1 MNYVRHSLLVACLL
15 VIPASSLFAQVLPRP
30 DKPKPDST
38 AVIVPEDS
46 AVVEQD
52 TTQAQ
57 EHAVQDSVHPIP
69 QLAPFYRG
77 PANGFS
83 SGIWVWDREALM
95 NEAAVTLG
103 ELLRRIPG
111 INVTRIGLYLQPEL
125 AASMGGTA
133 NRLEVWLDGYVL
145 DPLLESSVDLTTIEL
160 AQIDNVRIER
170 RPGMIRVHLESMQPR
185 DNRAYSHI
193 EAGVSL
199 PTANLFRG
207 LFLAPKLIVGPL
219 GLAIDRLDT
228 DGLGGREEADQFA
241 GWGKLSFIRNGS
253 GLQVEFR
260 RSHTVRGEEVPWP
273 EERDR
278 SDVIVRARARIR
290 EGLVAELFG
299 GQTTM
304 KIDTARVPADSIPI
318 LDEKNMQLG
327 GRVSFTSPLFWARG
341 SFRTRDAE
349 TLPSTQLDAAVGVQY
364 KNIASA
370 TAEVAQA
377 NWRDAGS
384 AAEFTVRAEAG
395 PFRGVRVFG
404 ETTSSDRGVP
414 YWLAE
419 DSTNTTIITNYT
431 GMRVGATADWRG
443 IGVGA
448 ALLKVKSDSASS
460 YGLPFDRV
468 SRLYFG
474 ADATGWE
481 LSGRVPLLLF
491 KGLYGTG
498 MITDW
503 RSGNISLYMPTRSYR
518 AGVEVHTRPLKSGNL
533 EILAR
538 VETVYRGAMVVP
550 SPGASPDGED
560 GEDGEGGGFD
570 EEGLI
575 TMPNVQTFDAYLQ
588 IRIIDLRAYIRFEDL
603 SGQRV
608 QDFPERTL
616 NGPRQ
621 IYGVKWQFFN

>member
-1 MNYVRHSLLVACLL
+1 
-15 VIPASSLFAQVLPRP
+15 
-30 DKPKPDST
+30 
-38 AVIVPEDS
+38 
-46 AVVEQD
+46 
-52 TTQAQ
+52 
-57 EHAVQDSVHPIP
+57 
-69 QLAPFYRG
+69 
-77 PANGFS
+77 
-83 SGIWVWDREALM
+83 M
-95 NEAAVTLG
+95 NESAVTLG
-103 ELLRRIPG
+103 ELMRRIPG
-111 INVTRIGLYLQPEL
+111 VNVTRIGLYLQPEL
-125 AASMGGTA
+125 ASATGGTA

-170 RPGMIRVHLESMQPR
+170 RLGMIRVFLESMQPR

-193 EAGVSL
+193 EAGVGL
-199 PTANLFRG
+199 PAANLFRG
-207 LFLAPKLIVGPL
+207 LFMAPKLIVGPL
-219 GLAIDRLDT
+219 GLAIDRIDT
-228 DGLGGREEADQFA
+228 DGMGGREDADQFA
-241 GWGKLSFIRNGS
+241 GWGKLSYIRKGS

-278 SDVIVRARARIR
+278 SDVILRARAKIR

-299 GQTTM
+299 GRSTM
-304 KIDTARVPADSIPI
+304 RIDTARVPADSIPI
-318 LDEKNMQLG
+318 LDEKNTQLG

-364 KNIASA
+364 RNIASA

-414 YWLAE
+414 YWLAT
-419 DSTNTTIITNYT
+419 DSSTTTLLTNFT
-431 GMRVGATADWRG
+431 GMRAGATVDWRG

-448 ALLKVKSDSASS
+448 ALLKAKSDSSS
-460 YGLPFDRV
+460 GYGLPFDRQN
-468 SRLYFG
+468 RQYFG

-481 LSGRVPLLLF
+481 LSGRVPLMLF

-503 RSGNISLYMPTRSYR
+503 RSGNVSLYMPTRMYR
-518 AGVEVHTRPLKSGNL
+518 AGIEVHALPLKSGNL
-533 EILAR
+533 EILGR

-550 SPGASPDGED
+550 NLAASDPDGED
-560 GEDGEGGGFD
+560 GE
-570 EEGLI
+570 EEGVVTL
-575 TMPNVQTFDAYLQ
+575 PNVQTFDAYLQ
-588 IRIIDLRAYIRFEDL
+588 IRIIDIRAYIRFEDL
-603 SGQRV
+603 SGQRA